1 MTAILKDP
9 ILLAACICTWLPFFS
24 MATILI
30 FTRPNQRLSSTI
42 SVASI
47 ATSFLCALFLLIKLY
62 HAGAPVQYQ
71 TAWLISDDVKVTFGY
86 LLDPLSLLMLQI
98 VATIAFL
105 VQIYSL
111 GYMAGDP
118 GFSRYYAFQSLF
130 AWAMMNMV
138 IAPTILQLFIF
149 WELVGLASYML
160 IGFYYEKFSASQAG
174 KKAFVMTR
182 VGDLGFFIG
191 IIILFLG
198 FGNLGILD
206 MNHAAQAHGM
216 PEYLI
221 TICALLIF
229 CGVIGKSA
237 QFPLITW
244 LPDAMEGPT
253 PVSALLH
260 SATMVA
266 AGVYMFSRIFPFFSA
281 SPDAMLF
288 ALIIGTVTML
298 LASTMAMVTYDL
310 KQVWAYSTVSQ
321 LGFMVMGLAAGNY
334 FAGVFHL
341 TTHAGFKAL
350 LFLCSGIFI
359 HEYHTNDMR
368 IIGKKGGRNLKIP
381 MVCMTVG
388 ALALSGIFPFS
399 GFFSKEAIMGALA
412 AYPNK
417 IFLVGGLLGALMTAY
432 YSFRLIFYVLF
443 PKGGIEEAHHDDA
456 AHGHHEEH
464 DAEHHGN
471 TFWFM
476 AWPVMILASVTLV
489 LGFFEKQLEHFIE
502 GGAAAEGQAATAVA
516 GAHGAAAAAH
526 SAGAHAAAAVTAH
539 PAVAG
544 AHAVAAA
551 AVEGGH
557 GGLHAIVPILAICCA
572 VGGIIWAFLEFGRK
586 GAAQEGFLSAFPRVQ
601 ALFAS
606 RWYMDDFFRK
616 TLDRVVYGGFTS
628 VFTRN
633 DRRIIDGG
641 IDGIC
646 ALTVGSGRLFSFMQ
660 SGMLQYNLLIMIG
673 SVGLVVLY
681 FLI

>member
-1 MTAILKDP
+1 MVMTSLFKDP
-9 ILLAACICTWLPFFS
+9 ILLAAALGTGLPFLS
-24 MATILI
+24 MAVILI
-30 FTRPNQRLSSTI
+30 FTRANQKLSSTI

-47 ATSFLCALFLLIKLY
+47 GTSFLCALFIITKLF

-71 TAWLISDDVKVTFGY
+71 TTWLMSDDLVVTFGY
-86 LLDPLSLLMLQI
+86 LLDPLSMLMLLI
-98 VATIAFL
+98 VATVAFL

-138 IAPTILQLFIF
+138 IAPTMLQLFIF

-182 VGDLGFFIG
+182 VGDLGFFLG
-191 IIILFLG
+191 LIILFLG
-198 FGNLGILD
+198 YGNLGVLNI
-206 MNHAAQAHGM
+206 NEAAATNGI
-216 PEYLI
+216 PGYLI
-221 TICALLIF
+221 TISALLIF

-266 AGVYMFSRIFPFFSA
+266 AGVYMFSRIFPFFAA
-281 SPDAMLF
+281 SPDAMAV
-288 ALIIGTVTML
+288 ALVIGTVTML

-321 LGFMVMGLAAGNY
+321 LGFMVMGLAAGSY

-368 IIGKKGGRNLKIP
+368 VIGKQGGRNLRIP
-381 MVCMTVG
+381 MVCMTIG

-399 GFFSKEAIMGALA
+399 GFFSKEAILGALA
-412 AYPNK
+412 DHPNK
-417 IFLVGGLLGALMTAY
+417 LFFIGGLVGALMTAY
-432 YSFRLIFYVLF
+432 YSFRLIFYILF
-443 PKGGIEEAHHDDA
+443 PKGGIEKVHHEEEH
-456 AHGHHEEH
+456 AHGHDEHE
-464 DAEHHGN
+464 AEHHGYL
-471 TFWFM
+471 FKLM

-489 LGFFEKQLEHFIE
+489 LGFFQAELEHFLT
-502 GGAAAEGQAATAVA
+502 GGAAGHAQQA
-516 GAHGAAAAAH
+516 GAHPVVAT
-526 SAGAHAAAAVTAH
+526 AHAAAA
-539 PAVAG
+539 
-544 AHAVAAA
+544 HAA
-551 AVEGGH
+551 EGGH
-557 GGLHAIVPILAICCA
+557 GAGHMIILVLA
-572 VGGIIWAFLEFGRK
+572 VTMALGGIIWAWVEFGRK

-601 ALFAS
+601 ALFGS

-616 TLDRVVYGGFTS
+616 SLDNVVYAGLTS
-628 VFTRN
+628 AFTRN

-646 ALTVGSGRLFSFMQ
+646 SLTVGSGRLFSFMQ
-660 SGMLQYNLLIMIG
+660 SGMLQYNLLIMVI